1 VLTREHLSIQLE
13 EKTMADDQHSITTYV
28 SDMLALERH
37 ILIPFKTQLKDDDF
51 SEYADT
57 RTLLTNLTMLT
68 QGHIDAL
75 DTLLKTLGGHE
86 ASPIKST
93 VTAIEGFVAGAI
105 DMMRKT
111 KVSKAL
117 RDDYTALSLCC
128 AGYTML
134 NATANA
140 MGRTEVAG
148 LANRHLR
155 DYAQMVMKIS
165 EALPAVVVQE
175 LQDIGLSVETGTIDQ
190 SVQATQAAWRPSGS
204 TATVTS
210 ATTGSI

>member
-1 VLTREHLSIQLE
+1 
-13 EKTMADDQHSITTYV
+13 MADDQHSITTYL

-37 ILIPFKTQLKDDDF
+37 ILIPFQTQLKDDDF
-51 SEYADT
+51 SEYSDT
-57 RTLLTNLTMLT
+57 RTLLTNLGNVT
-68 QGHIDAL
+68 QRHIEAL
-75 DTLLKTLGGHE
+75 DKLLKNLGGHE

-93 VTAIEGFVAGAI
+93 VSAIEGFFAGAI

-140 MGRTEVAG
+140 MGSTEVAE

-155 DYAQMVMKIS
+155 DYAQMVMAIA

-175 LQDIGLSVETGTIDQ
+175 LQDIGLSVETGTIEQ

-204 TATVTS
+204 TATVTT
-210 ATTGSI
+210 ATTG